1 MSNKPKKKT
10 IEVETIWL
18 PRPSSD
24 YSGCYPLGFETI
36 IKDLLGT
43 ENYAHLFAG
52 KSKTGFR
59 IDIKKELRPDL
70 VADIE
75 NLSVIEDKKF
85 DGVMADPPYTKEFAN
100 KLYDLPLPRWSKW
113 TKEAVRIC
121 KIGGKIAIM
130 HNYVVPRLPN
140 CEYSK
145 ILVIITRIKQ
155 YPKIVTIQRRLK

>member
-1 MSNKPKKKT
+1 MKTKKKKVA
-10 IEVETIWL
+10 IETIWL

-24 YSGCYPLGFETI
+24 YSGCYPLGFEKM

-52 KSKTGFR
+52 KAKTGFR
-59 IDIKKELRPDL
+59 VDIKEELRPDL
-70 VADIE
+70 LADVE
-75 NLSVIEDKKF
+75 DLSEIEDEKF
-85 DGVMADPPYTKEFAN
+85 DGVMADPPYTENFARE
-100 KLYDLPLPRWSKW
+100 LYNLPLPKWGKW

-121 KIGGKIAIM
+121 RTGGKIAIM

-145 ILVIITRIKQ
+145 VLVIITRIKQ
-155 YPKIVTIQRRLK
+155 YPKIVTVQKKI